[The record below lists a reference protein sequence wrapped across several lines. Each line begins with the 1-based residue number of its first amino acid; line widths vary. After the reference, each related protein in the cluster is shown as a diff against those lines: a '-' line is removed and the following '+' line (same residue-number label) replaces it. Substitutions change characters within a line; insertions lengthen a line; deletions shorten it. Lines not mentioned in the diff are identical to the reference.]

1 MSNKQSIVAFL
12 GPHGTFSQAA
22 VINRFGHDCKLKPCA
37 TIDDVFSAVAEQTA
51 EFGVVPVENST
62 EGPVNNTQDCLV
74 DTRVQIVGEEIVP
87 IEHNLLVPDDAQDMT
102 IRVIASHKQSLA
114 QCRDW
119 IQVNYP
125 EAELLECTSN
135 ADAASRVSAAQGVAA
150 IAGEVAAKI
159 YGLQVLAAGIQDQEH
174 NRTRFLVLNQA
185 PVSASG
191 ADKTSILV
199 YTENKP
205 GALFRVL
212 EPFEDLQI
220 SLTKIDSRPSK
231 KEAWAYVFFIDF
243 EGHVDDDNVKKLFA
257 RLEGCTEEV
266 KVLGSY
272 PAFTELAGQD
282 GRL

>member
-1 MSNKQSIVAFL
+1 MSNEQSTVAFL
-12 GPHGTFSQAA
+12 GPYGTFSQAA
-22 VINRFGHDCKLKPCA
+22 VIKHFGDGCKLLPCA
-37 TIDDVFSAVAEQTA
+37 TIDDVFTAVADKAA

-62 EGPVNNTQDCLV
+62 EGPVNNTQDCFV
-74 DTRVQIVGEEIVP
+74 DSRVQIVGEEIVP
-87 IEHNLLVPDDAQDMT
+87 IEHNLLVPVDAEDMA

-119 IQVNYP
+119 IQANYP
-125 EAELLECTSN
+125 QAELMECTSN
-135 ADAASRVSAAQGVAA
+135 ADAANRVSAAKGVAA
-150 IAGEVAAKI
+150 IAGEVAAKT
-159 YGLQVLAAGIQDQEH
+159 YGLEILAEKIQDQEH
-174 NRTRFLVLNQA
+174 NRTRFLVLHRSA
-185 PVSASG
+185 VAASG
-191 ADKTSILV
+191 TDKTSILV

-212 EPFEDLQI
+212 EPFEHLQI

-243 EGHVDDDNVKKLFA
+243 EGHVDDENVKQLFS
-257 RLEGCTEEV
+257 RLEGCTEEI

-272 PAFTELAGQD
+272 PAFTESVAQE

>member
-1 MSNKQSIVAFL
+1 MSNKQSTVAFL
-12 GPHGTFSQAA
+12 GPYGTFSQAA
-22 VINRFGHDCKLKPCA
+22 VINHFGNECKLHPCA
-37 TIDDVFSAVAEQTA
+37 TIDDVFTAVAEQAA

-62 EGPVNNTQDCLV
+62 EGPVNNTQDCFV
-74 DTRVQIVGEEIVP
+74 DSRVQIVGEEIVP
-87 IEHNLLVPDDAQDMT
+87 IEHNLLVPVGSTDMA

-119 IQVNYP
+119 IQANYP
-125 EAELLECTSN
+125 EAQLLECTSN
-135 ADAASRVSAAQGVAA
+135 ADAANRVSTVEGVAA
-150 IAGEVAAKI
+150 IAGEVAAET
-159 YGLQVLAAGIQDQEH
+159 YGLHILAHNIQDQED
-174 NRTRFLVLNQA
+174 NRTRFLVLHRTA
-185 PVSASG
+185 VAASG

-212 EPFEDLQI
+212 EPFERLQI

-243 EGHVDDDNVKKLFA
+243 EGHVDDENVKQLFS
-257 RLEGCTEEV
+257 RLEGCTKEV

-272 PAFTELAGQD
+272 PAFTELASQEE
-282 GRL
+282 RP

>member
-12 GPHGTFSQAA
+12 GPYGTFSQAA
-22 VINRFGHDCKLKPCA
+22 VINHFGNECKLYPCA
-37 TIDDVFSAVAEQTA
+37 TIDEVFAAVSQQAA

-62 EGPVNNTQDCLV
+62 EGPVNNTQDCFV
-74 DTRVQIVGEEIVP
+74 DSRAQIVGEEIVP
-87 IEHNLLVPDDAQDMT
+87 IEHNLLAPVGSEDMA

-119 IQVNYP
+119 IQANYP
-125 EAELLECTSN
+125 EAQLLECTSN
-135 ADAASRVSAAQGVAA
+135 ADAANRVSAAEGVAA
-150 IAGEVAAKI
+150 IAGEVAAET
-159 YGLQVLAAGIQDQEH
+159 YGLHILAHNIQDQED
-174 NRTRFLVLNQA
+174 NRTRFLVLHLTA
-185 PVSASG
+185 VAASG
-191 ADKTSILV
+191 VDKTSILV

-212 EPFEDLQI
+212 EPFERLQI

-243 EGHVDDDNVKKLFA
+243 EGHVDDENVKQLFS
-257 RLEGCTEEV
+257 RLEGCTKEV

-272 PAFTELAGQD
+272 PAFTELASQEE
-282 GRL
+282 RP